1 MNQELD
7 ERIEAYLDGL
17 LSGEQAAAF
26 ERELTRPEVAAAFA
40 EALALRQLLA
50 EAPPEQPPAGLI
62 EQIELDLGVAP
73 GVPATPRRAQP
84 GREQRLPRA
93 RAALHGLGWSL
104 RGPALALAHAA
115 PGTTARDSAAA
126 AGRGLRTVRHALGP
140 LQRERDAAGSRPEP
154 AQPKRRGAGARAV
167 RYAVGSL
174 QRERDAAEPNEAR
187 ASVRALRY
195 AYNRLRRD
203 EEEPVAE
210 RPWLWR
216 RLFGRKA

>member
-126 AGRGLRTVRHALGP
+126 AGRGLRTVRLALGP
-140 LQRERDAAGSRPEP
+140 
-154 AQPKRRGAGARAV
+154 
-167 RYAVGSL
+167 L

-195 AYNRLRRD
+195 AYSRLRRD